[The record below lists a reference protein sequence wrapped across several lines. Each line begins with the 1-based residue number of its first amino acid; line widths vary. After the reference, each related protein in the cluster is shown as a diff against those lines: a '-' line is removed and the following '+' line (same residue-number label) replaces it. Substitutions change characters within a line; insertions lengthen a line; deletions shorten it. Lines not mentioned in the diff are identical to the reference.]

1 MSLELPPD
9 LEDRIKAQVESG
21 QFETEEDVL
30 REALDSLE
38 KRQGGLRELRQMV
51 REAEADV
58 AAGLHFIHQQA
69 NAVGGQQRIVVEHDH
84 PGRRAGP
91 DPLNLRLEVTADGLI
106 R

>member
-38 KRQGGLRELRQMV
+38 KRQDGLRELRQMV
-51 REAEADV
+51 READADV
-58 AAGLHFIHQQA
+58 AAGR
-69 NAVGGQQRIVVEHDH
+69 VGEFDAEET
-84 PGRRAGP
+84 RRAVRER
-91 DPLNLRLEVTADGLI
+91 LRQHGITD
-106 R
+106 